1 MKATV
6 AHINAASG
14 RRVVLV
20 VNIAVTPGTATGTA
34 EALEGCKNLIS
45 DGVTLVLAEIVRVG
59 QRLLARDAAP
69 AAERPALG
77 GLVRHVLSDLATVAH
92 RDFLA
97 GVVSVA
103 TEPAEWRGIAEDFA
117 AASRNPNEH
126 PDNARDLDFCHRA
139 ACAMA
144 EGDEQ
149 RAAQELAAMAG
160 IDFDSWREA
169 IEEEIAEDGARGAS

>member
-6 AHINAASG
+6 AHITAASG

-45 DGVTLVLAEIVRVG
+45 DGVTLVLAEIVRAG

-77 GLVRHVLSDLATVAH
+77 GLVRHVLSDLATA
-92 RDFLA
+92 D
-97 GVVSVA
+97 GV
-103 TEPAEWRGIAEDFA
+103 
-117 AASRNPNEH
+117 
-126 PDNARDLDFCHRA
+126 DLN
-139 ACAMA
+139 
-144 EGDEQ
+144 
-149 RAAQELAAMAG
+149 
-160 IDFDSWREA
+160 SWVEA
-169 IEEEIAEDGARGAS
+169 VEEELAEDGPKVGS